1 MGKQIIDRVKK
12 TLGILLL
19 VLFIVT
25 LTAASVSA
33 QKTLDVSIKGNAFN
47 PNLVEVSTA
56 DTVRW
61 TNMDSVDYTVTG
73 SNFNS
78 GLIHKGQSYE
88 LKFNTPG
95 SYDYQCSIH
104 PSMKGTVKVVL

>member
-1 MGKQIIDRVKK
+1 
-12 TLGILLL
+12 
-19 VLFIVT
+19 
-25 LTAASVSA
+25 
-33 QKTLDVSIKGNAFN
+33 
-47 PNLVEVSTA
+47 
-56 DTVRW
+56 
-61 TNMDSVDYTVTG
+61 MDSDDHTVTG

-104 PSMKGTVKVVL
+104 PSMRGTVKVVL

>member
-1 MGKQIIDRVKK
+1 MGKQIINRVKK

-19 VLFIVT
+19 VLFMVT
-25 LTAASVSA
+25 LTVASVSA
-33 QKTLDVSIKGNAFN
+33 QKIVDVSIEDNTFN
-47 PNLVEVSTA
+47 PELVEVSTA
-56 DTVRW
+56 GTVRW
-61 TNMDSVDYTVTG
+61 TNMDSVDHTVTG

-78 GLIHKGQSYE
+78 SLIHKGQSYE
-88 LKFNTPG
+88 YRFNTPG

>member
-12 TLGILLL
+12 MLGILLL

-47 PNLVEVSTA
+47 PDLVEVSTA

-61 TNMDSVDYTVTG
+61 TNMDSVDHTVTG

-78 GLIHKGQSYE
+78 GVLHKGQSYE

-104 PSMKGTVKVVL
+104 PSMRGTVKVVL